1 MLSEY
6 FIREHEPL
14 FLNEGTS
21 QFELEL
27 KKLEAIAPLV
37 ADDDRERIE
46 RDIRLYR
53 AGIAGERRIAFELCN
68 SHYPLVFIHDLHL
81 EFEGTEAQIDYLV
94 VTPCNTIVI
103 ECKNM
108 VGDIEIN
115 RDGAFIR
122 TFGKGVRRRREG
134 IYSPITQ
141 NKRHVELLK
150 AIVRSQRGIAIQFAQ
165 QFFLDDYYHSVVVL
179 ANDKSLLLGSEAP
192 DEVRRQVIRAD
203 QLIDYIRLLDKKYAR
218 KNGRETFEQVR
229 KRAERWLTRN
239 VPVASD
245 IATKYRIVRM
255 APGKELNNLSQ
266 SRRIPSRSN
275 MTQAV
280 SQSTSFSAEQPP
292 TCPVCGAPM
301 VIRVARRGK
310 NKGNKF
316 WGCSMFGKNG
326 CRGIVQLDNED

>member
-53 AGIAGERRIAFELCN
+53 AGIAGEQRIAFELCN

-81 EFEGTEAQIDYLV
+81 GFEGTEAQIDYLV

-150 AIVRSQRGIAIQFAQ
+150 AIVRSQRGKAIQFAQ

-203 QLIDYIRLLDKKYAR
+203 QLIEQTNSQAQEIYDSAMNEAGQIRTSAMAYTDEMLENLEKIMDHTLDSAGQKYNNFLNAIQSCLDIVKK
-218 KNGRETFEQVR
+218 N
-229 KRAERWLTRN
+229 RAELAPQTG
-239 VPVASD
+239 SSSY
-245 IATKYRIVRM
+245 TK
-255 APGKELNNLSQ
+255 PEE
-266 SRRIPSRSN
+266 
-275 MTQAV
+275 TDED
-280 SQSTSFSAEQPP
+280 TDDSADDDE
-292 TCPVCGAPM
+292 
-301 VIRVARRGK
+301 
-310 NKGNKF
+310 
-316 WGCSMFGKNG
+316 
-326 CRGIVQLDNED
+326 